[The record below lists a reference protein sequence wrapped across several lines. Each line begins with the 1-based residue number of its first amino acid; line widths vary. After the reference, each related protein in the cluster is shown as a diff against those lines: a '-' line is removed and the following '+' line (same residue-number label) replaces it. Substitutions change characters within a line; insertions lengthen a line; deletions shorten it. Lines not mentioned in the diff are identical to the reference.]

1 MLESPGQGLG
11 RSDKM
16 KTYRETARTET
27 QVKALHKKLKSKNFE
42 LIDKA
47 YYTELW
53 ENPATEEHVIIEI
66 LL

>member
-1 MLESPGQGLG
+1 
-11 RSDKM
+11 M

-27 QVKALHKKLKSKNFE
+27 QVEVLHKKLKSKNFE